1 MIKELAQALGS
12 IQDQMEALVGGV
24 NANHNCCQEVS
35 PMFVV

>member
-1 MIKELAQALGS
+1 MKELTQAFGF